1 MSTFH
6 VPTSNLRRIH
16 LTLTLALV
24 LVAALGIFFV
34 REVVALQTAMDKLRD
49 NDQARVE
56 VRSVLVDLLDAET
69 GQRGFILTG
78 QESYLTPYYRGKNH
92 IRESIR
98 RVQQS
103 AGAEDERVKDLPK
116 ILQLAERKLEELDR
130 TVVLKKQQDH
140 AGALAVVMGG
150 YGKATMDEA
159 TQLIQRNIEQL
170 RRQRD
175 ENIDRLDARLRRAAV
190 LLVLILATVSALAA
204 HAWRSLSKA
213 VAVNNRLA
221 QTLSREAS
229 NDALTGL
236 PNRRFFDRW
245 ARQLVNRSRRDKGAF
260 TLLLIDLDGFKKV
273 NDTLGHLVGDDVLKE
288 AARRLQASLRGG
300 ELLARLGGDEFGLLI
315 EGTIARTDLEKLG
328 RRLIDSL
335 SPRLH
340 HRLADGA
347 VGASIGVS
355 CFPHNG
361 DDIDALTEAAD
372 GALYR
377 SKEGGR
383 GMVSFA
389 HIGSNDMI
397 KARPDG
403 RA

>member
-1 MSTFH
+1 MSTSQ
-6 VPTSNLRRIH
+6 VPVSNLRRTH

-34 REVVALQTAMDKLRD
+34 REVMDLQTAMDKLRD
-49 NDQARVE
+49 NDQARIDIGN
-56 VRSVLVDLLDAET
+56 VLVDLLDAET

-78 QESYLTPYYRGKNH
+78 QESYLAPYYRGKNR

-98 RVQQS
+98 RAQQAS
-103 AGAEDERVKDLPK
+103 GVEDGRVADFPK
-116 ILQLAERKLEELDR
+116 IQLLAERKLEELDR
-130 TVVLKKQQDH
+130 TVVLKKQGDN

-159 TQLIQRNIEQL
+159 RQLIQRNLDQL

-175 ENIDRLDARLRRAAV
+175 GNIDRLDARLRRSAV

-288 AARRLQASLRGG
+288 AARRLQATLRGG

-335 SPRLH
+335 SPKLH
-340 HRLADGA
+340 ERLADGA

-355 CFPHNG
+355 FFPHNG

-372 GALYR
+372 SALYR

-383 GMVSFA
+383 GMLSFA
-389 HIGSNDMI
+389 HIGSNAVI

-403 RA
+403 TA